1 MSPASRNNGHEDEGG
16 RLARKREA
24 LFTRAALIRAVRRFF
39 YEHDYLEADT
49 PNRVPSIAPEV
60 HIDGVP
66 SGDWYLHTS
75 PELCMKR
82 LVAAGYHSIFQIS
95 KCYRHGE
102 RGRYHLPEFSLL
114 EWYRAGIDYRDLMDE
129 CEAMVRYAVTEAIG
143 RSSVVF
149 HGRAVNVKGPWQRLT
164 VRDAFTR
171 YAACSADEAV
181 AADTF
186 DDIMTAKIE
195 PHLGAPRPTFLY
207 DYPSTLASLARVKDD
222 DPSVAER
229 CELYMAGVEL
239 ANGFSELT
247 DPDEQRQRFD
257 SDNTRRRDMGKH
269 QYPPSEKFLAA
280 LGVMPETAGIAL
292 GIDRLA
298 MILANVERID
308 DVVAFTPEDL

>member
-1 MSPASRNNGHEDEGG
+1 MSPASRNNTYGNECGH
-16 RLARKREA
+16 LARKREA

-39 YEHDYLEADT
+39 HDHDYLEVDT

-66 SGDWYLHTS
+66 SGNWFLHTS

-114 EWYRAGIDYRDLMDE
+114 EWYRAGIDYRVLMDE
-129 CEAMVRYAVTEAIG
+129 CEEMVRYAVTEVMG
-143 RSSVVF
+143 RSSFVF
-149 HGRAVNVKGPWQRLT
+149 HGRAVAVDGSWERLT
-164 VRDAFTR
+164 VRAAFER
-171 YAACSADEAV
+171 YAACSADEAIV
-181 AADTF
+181 ADTF
-186 DDIMTAKIE
+186 DDIMTVIIE
-195 PHLGAPRPTFLY
+195 PHLGTPRPTFLY
-207 DYPSTLASLARVKDD
+207 DYPSILASLARVKDD

-247 DPDEQRQRFD
+247 DPDEQRRRFD
-257 SDNTRRRDMGKH
+257 SDNARRQDMGKH
-269 QYPPSEKFLAA
+269 QHPPSQKFLAA
-280 LGVMPETAGIAL
+280 LAAMPGTAGIAL
-292 GIDRLA
+292 GIDRLV
-298 MILANVERID
+298 MILADVERID
-308 DVVAFTPEDL
+308 DVVTFTPEDL